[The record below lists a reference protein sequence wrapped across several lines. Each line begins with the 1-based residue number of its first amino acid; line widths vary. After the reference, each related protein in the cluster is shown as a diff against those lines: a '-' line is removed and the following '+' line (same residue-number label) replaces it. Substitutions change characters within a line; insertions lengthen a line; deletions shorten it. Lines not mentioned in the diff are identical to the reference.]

1 MNRLGRVVL
10 GLATVPLLGGC
21 VAAGYPGSAPMYS
34 GYGVVHS
41 SNVSIGINVPVYPS
55 LVRIPGYPVYYA
67 PGVATNYFFY
77 DGVYWVFWDDGWYQS
92 TWYNGPWVY
101 VSPDMVPLFILRVP
115 VRYYRYPP
123 AYFRGWHQD
132 APPRW
137 GEHWGPQWEQHR
149 HGWDQWNRSA
159 APAPAPLPHYQR
171 EYSGSKYP
179 RLEQQPVL
187 RAERYRYQPQDP
199 AGRQLYQER
208 EREQIRTQPQPP
220 AQRGYVP
227 APQQQ
232 RIQPMP
238 QERNQRQMEYQRSY
252 PSAPMMQQQP
262 QPQQMQPR
270 YQPQQ
275 MQQRYQPQ
283 PQLQQLQPQPQQ
295 QQMQQRYQSQPQ
307 PQQIQPRQDSSGRG
321 QQPGAGQR
329 GGAPQGQGAAQRDN
343 RQQGQGGRN
352 NDRDERQRQDRYP

>member
-10 GLATVPLLGGC
+10 GLATVPLVGGC
-21 VAAGYPGSAPMYS
+21 VAAGYPSSSPMYS
-34 GYGVVHS
+34 GYAVVQS
-41 SNVSIGINVPVYPS
+41 RNVSIGINVPVYPS

-77 DGVYWVFWDDGWYQS
+77 DGVYWVFWNDGWYQS

-101 VSPDMVPLFILRVP
+101 VSPNVVPLFILRVP

-123 AYFRGWHQD
+123 AFFRGWHQD

-149 HGWDQWNRSA
+149 HGWDQWNRAA

-171 EYSGSKYP
+171 EYSGAKYP
-179 RLEQQPVL
+179 GVDRQPVL
-187 RAERYRYQPQDP
+187 RSEKYRYQPQEA
-199 AGRQLYQER
+199 AGRQLYQDRER
-208 EREQIRTQPQPP
+208 EREQMRVQPQQP
-220 AQRGYVP
+220 AQRSYTP

-238 QERNQRQMEYQRSY
+238 QERNERQMEYQRSY
-252 PSAPMMQQQP
+252 PSAPVQQRAPTMQQPQTPAREQQRYQTQP
-262 QPQQMQPR
+262 QPQQL
-270 YQPQQ
+270 
-275 MQQRYQPQ
+275 QQRYQTQ
-283 PQLQQLQPQPQQ
+283 P
-295 QQMQQRYQSQPQ
+295 QPQ

-329 GGAPQGQGAAQRDN
+329 SAPQGQGAAPRDNRQQDN
-343 RQQGQGGRN
+343 RQQGQGRDNGR
-352 NDRDERQRQDRYP
+352 DDKQRQDRNP

>member
-34 GYGVVHS
+34 GYAVVQSH
-41 SNVSIGINVPVYPS
+41 NVSIGVNVPVYPS

-101 VSPDMVPLFILRVP
+101 VSPNVVPLFILRIP

-123 AYFRGWHQD
+123 AYFRSWHPD

-149 HGWDQWNRSA
+149 HGWDKWNRSA

-179 RLEQQPVL
+179 RVEQQPVL
-187 RAERYRYQPQDP
+187 RAEKYRYQPQDP
-199 AGRQLYQER
+199 AGRQLYQERER

-238 QERNQRQMEYQRSY
+238 QERNQRQMEYQRSN
-252 PSAPMMQQQP
+252 PPPPVQQRAPMMQQQP
-262 QPQQMQPR
+262 PAREQPR
-270 YQPQQ
+270 YQPQPPMREQ
-275 MQQRYQPQ
+275 PRYQPQ
-283 PQLQQLQPQPQQ
+283 PQPRPQIQPQQ
-295 QQMQQRYQSQPQ
+295 
-307 PQQIQPRQDSSGRG
+307 RQDSSGRG

-329 GGAPQGQGAAQRDN
+329 GGAPQGQGAAPKDN
-343 RQQGQGGRN
+343 RQQGQGRN
-352 NDRDERQRQDRYP
+352 NDRDEKQRQDRYP

>member
-10 GLATVPLLGGC
+10 GLATVPLVGGC
-21 VAAGYPGSAPMYS
+21 VAAGYPSSSPMYS
-34 GYGVVHS
+34 GYAVVQS
-41 SNVSIGINVPVYPS
+41 RNVSIGINVPVYPS

-101 VSPDMVPLFILRVP
+101 VSPNVVPLFILRIP

-123 AYFRGWHQD
+123 AFFRGWHQD

-149 HGWDQWNRSA
+149 HGWDQWNRAA

-171 EYSGSKYP
+171 EYSGAKYP
-179 RLEQQPVL
+179 GLDKQPVL
-187 RAERYRYQPQDP
+187 RSEKYRYQPQEP

-208 EREQIRTQPQPP
+208 EREREQMRIQPQQP
-220 AQRGYVP
+220 APRGYAP

-238 QERNQRQMEYQRSY
+238 QERMPQDRNERQMEYQRSY
-252 PSAPMMQQQP
+252 PSAPVQQRAPMMQPQP
-262 QPQQMQPR
+262 QPQQIQPR
-270 YQPQQ
+270 Y
-275 MQQRYQPQ
+275 
-283 PQLQQLQPQPQQ
+283 QPQPQQ
-295 QQMQQRYQSQPQ
+295 QQRYQTQPQ
-307 PQQIQPRQDSSGRG
+307 PRPQQIQPRQDSSGRG
-321 QQPGAGQR
+321 QPQGAGQR
-329 GGAPQGQGAAQRDN
+329 GAPQGQGAAPRDNRQQDN
-343 RQQGQGGRN
+343 RQQGQGRDNGR
-352 NDRDERQRQDRYP
+352 DDKQRQDRNP

>member
-1 MNRLGRVVL
+1 MNRLGRFVL

-21 VAAGYPGSAPMYS
+21 VAVGYPDSAHMYPE
-34 GYGVVHS
+34 YGVVRS

-77 DGVYWVFWDDGWYQS
+77 DGVYWVFRDDGWYQS

-101 VSPDMVPLFILRVP
+101 VSPNVVPLYILRIP

-123 AYFRGWHQD
+123 AYFRSWHPD

-149 HGWDQWNRSA
+149 HGWDKWNRSA
-159 APAPAPLPHYQR
+159 APAPAPLPRYQR

-179 RLEQQPVL
+179 RLEQQPKL
-187 RAERYRYQPQDP
+187 RAERYPYQPQDR

-208 EREQIRTQPQPP
+208 EREQMRAQPP

-227 APQQQ
+227 EPQQQ

-238 QERNQRQMEYQRSY
+238 QERNQRQMEHQRSY
-252 PSAPMMQQQP
+252 PSAPMLQQQP

-275 MQQRYQPQ
+275 MQQQY
-283 PQLQQLQPQPQQ
+283 QPQPQQ
-295 QQMQQRYQSQPQ
+295 QIQPRYQPQPQ

-321 QQPGAGQR
+321 QQPGAGER
-329 GGAPQGQGAAQRDN
+329 GGAPQGGIQGGQGATQRDY
-343 RQQGQGGRN
+343 RQQGQ
-352 NDRDERQRQDRYP
+352 RQDR

>member
-41 SNVSIGINVPVYPS
+41 GNVSIGINVPVYPS

-101 VSPDMVPLFILRVP
+101 VSPDMVPLFILRIP

-149 HGWDQWNRSA
+149 HGWDQWNRAA

-171 EYSGSKYP
+171 EYSGSNYP

-187 RAERYRYQPQDP
+187 RAEKYRYQPQDP
-199 AGRQLYQER
+199 AGRQLYQERER

-238 QERNQRQMEYQRSY
+238 QERNQRQLEYQRSY
-252 PSAPMMQQQP
+252 PSAPMQQRAPMMQPQP

-270 YQPQQ
+270 YQPQPQPQQ
-275 MQQRYQPQ
+275 MQPRYQPQ
-283 PQLQQLQPQPQQ
+283 PQPRPQIQPQQ
-295 QQMQQRYQSQPQ
+295 
-307 PQQIQPRQDSSGRG
+307 RQDSSGRG
-321 QQPGAGQR
+321 QPPGAGQR
-329 GGAPQGQGAAQRDN
+329 GGAPQNQGAAQRDN